1 MSKMLNEA
9 MIDGLAKDLDGIDA
23 CVIVGTRGLTVAD
36 VSALRNRLR
45 AEDFRMR
52 VVKNSLARISFERT
66 GMPGI
71 ASLMEGTSAICWGGE
86 GALPL
91 SKILV
96 DEAKKRRDKLVIH
109 GGYSEGE
116 LLDSAGIDALS
127 KAPSRDE
134 LLSMTMAALFG
145 PVSDMARSMD
155 GLLTEMHGLVSAL
168 AEKQEGAGA

>member
-1 MSKMLNEA
+1 MLNEA
-9 MIDGLAKDLDGIDA
+9 MVDGLAQELDGVDA
-23 CVIVGTRGLTVAD
+23 CVIIGTRGLTVSE
-36 VSALRNRLR
+36 VSELRNRLR
-45 AEDFRMR
+45 AEDYRMR
-52 VVKNSLARISFERT
+52 VVKNSLARISFERSA
-66 GMPGI
+66 MPGI
-71 ASLMEGTSAICWGGE
+71 GTLVEGSSAICWGGD
-86 GALPL
+86 GALSL

-134 LLSMTMAALFG
+134 LLSMTMAAFFG
-145 PVSDMARSMD
+145 PVSDLAQSMD